1 MIVAQ
6 DFVAS
11 FFLFH
16 NEQDNI
22 NTLAVAMSFNFVF
35 ALITLF
41 KLRFTLNN
49 LFNCYCIKMLTL
61 KVFAQQMLWQFRSYG
76 RTFKIKVHYFCIYY
90 WILRI
95 QIQIIGTNQG
105 NRAINR
111 D

>member
-22 NTLAVAMSFNFVF
+22 NALAVAMSFNFVF

-41 KLRFTLNN
+41 KLRFTLNI
-49 LFNCYCIKMLTL
+49 LFNCYCIKMLML
-61 KVFAQQMLWQFRSYG
+61 KVFAQQMLWHFRSYG
-76 RTFKIKVHYFCIYY
+76 RTFKITVLRRSCKGDAQRVHIHRTRPP
-90 WILRI
+90 LTP
-95 QIQIIGTNQG
+95 GAAN
-105 NRAINR
+105 
-111 D
+111 

>member
-22 NTLAVAMSFNFVF
+22 NALAVAMSFNFVF

-41 KLRFTLNN
+41 KLRFKLNI
-49 LFNCYCIKMLTL
+49 LLIFNCYCIKMLML
-61 KVFAQQMLWQFRSYG
+61 KVFAQQMLWHFRSYG
-76 RTFKIKVHYFCIYY
+76 RTFKIKVRYT
-90 WILRI
+90 LLL
-95 QIQIIGTNQG
+95 N
-105 NRAINR
+105 
-111 D
+111 